1 MTDPERP
8 KTGDPAR
15 RSRPLIRTHTFWRVV
30 TYLLFL
36 FVLIWMPAVDDLERW
51 SFDQRFQWRGT
62 RPVDDSV
69 VIVSLDAESLAWAGD
84 RPFTLWNPLF
94 AELLQAMH
102 GASASTVLLD
112 LLFPVSLDT
121 PIRNRVV
128 EVLASNGI
136 PLPPPIVRQIGFDYP
151 LIKTLLQVQ
160 NGGLKVILGCVGQT
174 TSAFAKTSPILSTVR
189 AERFGTFNLTLDPD
203 QVVRSVELYSRDRRT
218 GNIFPSV
225 DLALIAALQNATASV
240 ASDGRLLI
248 GDKPVGGLVGGRE
261 AYIDFAG
268 PMGTFKREPFHR
280 VLEDARKAPE
290 RLSRFAGKTVLVGLW
305 AIEDNKRVPWRG
317 FMSGIEI
324 HANILENLR
333 HNRFL
338 RRPPRWFEWSLVL
351 VFAAAQFLFFGQSL
365 RQGLL
370 ATIVLGLAWTGS
382 AGLGFLYG
390 HVFPLARPLL
400 VLFCSGIIESMRL
413 YISLESDRRRIRGL
427 FQRYVNDTVI
437 DLLVKT
443 PHEEIMQGARRQVCV
458 LFSDIRGFTTFSEN
472 RSPHE
477 VVTFLNLYFSG
488 LTEIVL
494 RHNGVV
500 DKFLGD
506 GMMAFFNAPL
516 DLPGFETAAVK
527 AALEIRA
534 FTESEAIRS
543 AAAPFDLK
551 TGVALHIG
559 EAVVG
564 NLGSERK
571 MEFTAIGDTVNT
583 TSRLESLN
591 KQFGTDIIV
600 SEPVMVSTRDG
611 FVWRELGEHPIRG
624 KERTIRL
631 FALVEA
637 KMVVQQP
644 PAVG

>member
-1 MTDPERP
+1 MSGDRTD
-8 KTGDPAR
+8 KGGSSR
-15 RSRPLIRTHTFWRVV
+15 R
-30 TYLLFL
+30 YLLGRL
-36 FVLIWMPAVDDLERW
+36 LLYGLILGLIAWLPAVDDLERW

-62 RPVDDSV
+62 HPVDDSV

-94 AELLQAMH
+94 AEFLQAMQS
-102 GASASTVLLD
+102 ASASAVLLD
-112 LLFPVSLDT
+112 LLFPVSLDAS
-121 PIRNRVV
+121 IRTRVT
-128 EVLASNGI
+128 EVLASNGLS
-136 PLPPPIVRQIGFDYP
+136 LPPPVLRQIGFDYP
-151 LIKTLLQVQ
+151 LIKSLLQVQ
-160 NGGLKVILGCVGQT
+160 SAGLKVVLGCVGQT
-174 TSAFAKTSPILSTVR
+174 SSVFAKTSPILSTVR
-189 AERFGTFNLTLDPD
+189 ADRFGTFNLTLDPD
-203 QVVRSVELYSRDRRT
+203 QVVRSVELYSRDRRS
-218 GNIFPSV
+218 GDLFPSV
-225 DLALIAALQNATASV
+225 DLALIGALQNRQATV
-240 ASDGRLLI
+240 TVDGRLLLGEQPI
-248 GDKPVGGLVGGRE
+248 TGLINGRE
-261 AYIDFAG
+261 AYINFAG
-268 PMGTFKREPFHR
+268 PMGTFRRESFHR
-280 VLEDARKAPE
+280 VLEDFRRSPGSLA
-290 RLSRFAGKTVLVGLW
+290 RFAGKTVLVGLW

-333 HNRFL
+333 HDNFL
-338 RRPPRWFEWSLVL
+338 HRIPGWFELVL
-351 VFAAAQFLFFGQSL
+351 VLVLAFAQFVLFGQSL
-365 RQGLL
+365 RRGLL
-370 ATIVLGLAWTGS
+370 ATLVLGLLWAGS
-382 AGLGFLYG
+382 ASLAFLNGF
-390 HVFPLARPLL
+390 VFPLARPLL
-400 VLFCSGIIESMRL
+400 VLFCSGIIEGLRL
-413 YISLESDRRRIRGL
+413 YVRLESERRRIRHL

-443 PHEEIMQGARRQVCV
+443 PHEEIMQGARRQICV

-472 RSPHE
+472 RTPHE

-516 DLPGFETAAVK
+516 DAPGFETEAVK

-591 KQFGTDIIV
+591 KQFGTDIIA
-600 SEPVMVSTRDG
+600 SESVATVTHDG
-611 FVWRELGEHPIRG
+611 FVWRELGEQPIRG
-624 KERTIRL
+624 KERAIRL
-631 FALVEA
+631 YALVGAA
-637 KMVVQQP
+637 KSVPGAVVS
-644 PAVG
+644 